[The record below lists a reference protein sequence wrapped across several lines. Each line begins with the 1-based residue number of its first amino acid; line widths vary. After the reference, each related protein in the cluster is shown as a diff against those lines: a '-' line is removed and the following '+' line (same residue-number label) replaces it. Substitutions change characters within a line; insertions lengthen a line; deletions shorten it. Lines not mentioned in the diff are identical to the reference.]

1 MTVKRLLV
9 APKHTDG
16 PWELRT
22 NDGSYAITAVV
33 CPQVSSEPEI
43 IARLMPRD
51 WPATPANGRLMA
63 ASVDLLAALCA
74 LVETFEYKK
83 LSSSRQTVHALMLAD
98 AAIRKA
104 TGQHDTTQMPQVPT
118 VIQENESP

>member
-22 NDGSYAITAVV
+22 NDGSYAITAIL
-33 CPQVSSEPEI
+33 CPRVSDEREVI
-43 IARLMPRD
+43 CHVGPRD
-51 WPATPANGRLMA
+51 WPATPANARLMA
-63 ASVDLLAALCA
+63 ASTDLLAALCS

-83 LSSSRQTVHALMLAD
+83 LSSSHRTVHALMLAD
-98 AAIRKA
+98 EAIRKA
-104 TGQHDTTQMPQVPT
+104 TGQHDTIEEP
-118 VIQENESP
+118 

>member
-33 CPQVSSEPEI
+33 CPRISSEPEI

-51 WPATPANGRLMA
+51 SPATPANGRLMA
-63 ASVDLLAALCA
+63 GSVDLLAALCA
-74 LVETFEYKK
+74 LVETFEYRK
-83 LSSSRQTVHALMLAD
+83 LSTSRQTVHALALAD
-98 AAIRKA
+98 EAIRKA
-104 TGQHDTTQMPQVPT
+104 TGQHDATSVSQRL
-118 VIQENESP
+118 

>member
-16 PWELRT
+16 EWELH
-22 NDGSYAITAVV
+22 GHCITAVL
-33 CPQVSSEPEI
+33 CPHVSNEREI

-51 WPATPANGRLMA
+51 FPATPANGRLMA
-63 ASVDLLAALCA
+63 ASPLLIEALIA
-74 LVETFEYKK
+74 LVETFEYRK
-83 LSSSRQTVHALMLAD
+83 LSTSRQTVYALMLAD

-104 TGQHDTTQMPQVPT
+104 TGQHDTIEEP
-118 VIQENESP
+118 

>member
-16 PWELRT
+16 PWELH
-22 NDGSYAITAVV
+22 GHCITAVL
-33 CPQVSSEPEI
+33 CPHVSNEPEI

-51 WPATPANGRLMA
+51 FPATPANGRLMA
-63 ASVDLLAALCA
+63 ASTDLLAALCA

-104 TGQHDTTQMPQVPT
+104 TGQHDATQMPQVPT
-118 VIQENESP
+118 VMENQSP

>member
-1 MTVKRLLV
+1 MRRRDMTVKTILAR
-9 APKHTDG
+9 HTDG
-16 PWELRT
+16 PWELHGPREGDPRT

-33 CPQVSSEPEI
+33 CPRVSSEPEI

-63 ASVDLLAALCA
+63 ASPLLIEALIA

-104 TGQHDTTQMPQVPT
+104 TGQHDT
-118 VIQENESP
+118 IEER